1 MLQYWNKQYT
11 FYLVEHPTERKRV
24 MLENILQHTS
34 CITKKSL
41 NYTIIFLPSTM
52 QVPLFGTKLPSLRN
66 NSNARRMVPP
76 WKILNRST
84 VVIRKGEQRREQGAS
99 TDRLE
104 FNDSSARYRYTHFI
118 HAFRSIPLDVV
129 VHRDTQWYMKCKN
142 DTKIHV
148 LHKSRIMRR
157 ILCLLCVHQ

>member
-1 MLQYWNKQYT
+1 MSYNVPLYIFSLIDEITFLSSFCINYCASILKQAIY
-11 FYLVEHPTERKRV
+11 FLSCRRAFIQLRE

-52 QVPLFGTKLPSLRN
+52 QVPLFGTKLPSLRS
-66 NSNARRMVPP
+66 NSNARRTVPP

-118 HAFRSIPLDVV
+118 HASRPIPLD
-129 VHRDTQWYMKCKN
+129 T
-142 DTKIHV
+142 
-148 LHKSRIMRR
+148 
-157 ILCLLCVHQ
+157 